1 MTKENE
7 QTNKTERLP
16 LVSVCIPVYNN
27 EQYIAETMQSI
38 WNQSYKHLE
47 LIVVDDNSRDNSLEV
62 MRRKA
67 DVLEKHGTP
76 EKKVSVYH
84 NETNLGMSGNWN
96 RCLELCHGEF
106 IKLICADDQIAPT
119 LIEREVQEMLLHPDV
134 VLVESD
140 TEFRDN
146 DNRPSG
152 HYDRFGEGLMDGR
165 KIARHSLFT
174 RDYFGAPLANLI
186 RTDAYKKYG
195 GFDPQFSY
203 IVDYDF
209 FMNLACH
216 GKVFVI
222 RERLNYF
229 CIREDSN
236 TGEVLGGDQG
246 ERYVEEHRNLAKKY
260 APILGLTERQ
270 VERSVR
276 IRKLMNFLGG
286 IYLKMKLN
294 SKSQK

>member
-1 MTKENE
+1 MIKENE
-7 QTNKTERLP
+7 ETNKTERLP

-62 MRRKA
+62 IRRKA
-67 DVLEKHGTP
+67 DALEKQGRP

-106 IKLICADDQIAPT
+106 IKLICADDQIAST

-209 FMNLACH
+209 FMDLACH

-229 CIREDSN
+229 RIRKDSN

-260 APILGLTERQ
+260 APILGLTQRQ

-294 SKSQK
+294 SKN